1 MGIIILSENI
11 KQHGEMLLI
20 HHLCFKKFGSKNF
33 IQHQNFDKIQ
43 NNNLEYYIQ
52 LSINMCNASLS
63 IYVSN
68 YPSVY
73 PSIYPPIHPSIHLS
87 THLSTYPSIYPPVH
101 LSIHL
106 SISLDRYFKI
116 MGFKED
122 LFSKEYSK
130 ISSTNNN
137 PLVDLQGWKF
147 CNYLQWF
154 FN

>member
-20 HHLCFKKFGSKNF
+20 HHLCFKKFGSKTLF
-33 IQHQNFDKIQ
+33 SIRILIKFKITIQ
-43 NNNLEYYIQ
+43 NIIYSSN
-52 LSINMCNASLS
+52 NMCNASLS

-73 PSIYPPIHPSIHLS
+73 SSIYPPIHPSIHLS

-137 PLVDLQGWKF
+137 PLVDLQGMEI
-147 CNYLQWF
+147 L
-154 FN
+154 